1 MKKLKKAL
9 AVFVSFLLLA
19 AVCVLP
25 VYALD
30 GLLNGH
36 LTDLLGE
43 LLNGGGNNNSSQDPV
58 YFSQLLQNPGG
69 ILDALRERLEEYDLG
84 DVSNSE
90 LVSAISKLLNG
101 DTSLLQGLLSGELF
115 DTSMIARLAQ
125 ILNGGTTTTDAT
137 VTLPPTTTLPTT
149 TQSSVLP
156 GYEYS
161 TYQLPTYTMPS
172 TNPIVIPTAPY
183 SGADPYSTLPTVPTT
198 QIASETQIVTAP
210 TYSQA
215 PLTSASYN
223 VSDNYSSYD
232 FNQGTPK
239 SDTGKMIAGA
249 AIVAVALAAVVV
261 VAIMLKKSRI

>member
-1 MKKLKKAL
+1 MKKMKKAL
-9 AVFVSFLLLA
+9 AVFVSFVLLA

-30 GLLNGH
+30 GMLGGN
-36 LTDLLGE
+36 LTDLLNG
-43 LLNGGGNNNSSQDPV
+43 LLNGNGNNNSSQDPV

-69 ILDALRERLEEYDLG
+69 ILDAIRERLKEYDLG
-84 DVSNSE
+84 DVSNSD

-101 DTSLLQGLLSGELF
+101 DTSLMQGLLSGELF

-125 ILNGGTTTTDAT
+125 ILNGGVTTTE
-137 VTLPPTTTLPTT
+137 VTLPPTTTLPST
-149 TQSSVLP
+149 TQSVLP

-161 TYQLPTYTMPS
+161 TYELPTYTMPS
-172 TNPIVIPTAPY
+172 TNPIVIPPTSY
-183 SGADPYSTLPTVPTT
+183 SGADPYSTLPTVPSTLP
-198 QIASETQIVTAP
+198 IASATQIVTTP

-215 PLTSASYN
+215 PLTGATYVSESFSVYDYN
-223 VSDNYSSYD
+223 QST
-232 FNQGTPK
+232 QK
-239 SDTGKMIAGA
+239 SDSGKMIAGA